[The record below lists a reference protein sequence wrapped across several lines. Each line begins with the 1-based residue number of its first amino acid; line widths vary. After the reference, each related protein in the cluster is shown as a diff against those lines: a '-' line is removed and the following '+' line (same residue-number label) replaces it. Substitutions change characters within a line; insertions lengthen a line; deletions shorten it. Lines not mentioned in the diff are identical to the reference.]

1 MHAFVQSKPAIRQVI
16 MPLSYHWNLCVYMF
30 ISSSVFSCT
39 ICFPQKK
46 KDIQIEFCTCYVW
59 KSIIIFWWYNQDY
72 IWANK
77 IHICTHNLSP
87 APASFCFSF
96 FFSFCFLFCILFNL
110 FYTVGCGQHYFD
122 LCLHVQNEW
131 GFIDYLL
138 LPEWLCSARQFVFK
152 YDSSLLSIS
161 LSNTLVTFPIS

>member
-1 MHAFVQSKPAIRQVI
+1 
-16 MPLSYHWNLCVYMF
+16 MPLSYHWNLCVYFF
-30 ISSSVFSCT
+30 IRVFLYNLFST
-39 ICFPQKK
+39 EKK
-46 KDIQIEFCTCYVW
+46 TFRLNFVHVW

-77 IHICTHNLSP
+77 IHTHTHNLSTP
-87 APASFCFSF
+87 PASFCFSF
-96 FFSFCFLFCILFNL
+96 FFSSSFYFVFYLISSTQWDVGNIILICV
-110 FYTVGCGQHYFD
+110 YTFKMNG
-122 LCLHVQNEW
+122 

-138 LPEWLCSARQFVFK
+138 LPKWLCSARQFIFK